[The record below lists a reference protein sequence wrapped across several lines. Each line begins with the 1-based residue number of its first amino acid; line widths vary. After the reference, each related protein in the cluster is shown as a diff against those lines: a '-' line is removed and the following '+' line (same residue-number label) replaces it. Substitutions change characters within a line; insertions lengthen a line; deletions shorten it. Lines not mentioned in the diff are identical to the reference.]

1 MLDWLLLLLRSD
13 GNPIG
18 AAALFVMEGG
28 FSGPL
33 AMEEGV
39 VAFVAVEVRLE
50 VGYFPAEDACVHVSV
65 R

>member
-1 MLDWLLLLLRSD
+1 MLGWLLFLLRSGD
-13 GNPIG
+13 NPIG

-39 VAFVAVEVRLE
+39 VALVAVEVGLE
-50 VGYFPAEDACVHVSV
+50 VGYFPTEDACVHVSV